1 MPSELTGE
9 GSPKSTIVRLAAHLT
24 YLRFQ
29 YFETEHFGTAVTTA
43 VTVVPQI
50 ENLQSLLRSAPRGSL
65 ELDSALVL
73 FTECTAALA
82 QPLPPLPKVQK
93 RSHLGLSEPRVPQNP
108 QVDHQFSLSKLPFA
122 GKTHFQ
128 THPFSSQD
136 PVPLSEPKP

>member
-1 MPSELTGE
+1 MTGE

-73 FTECTAALA
+73 FTECTAVLA
-82 QPLPPLPKVQK
+82 QPLPPLHNGSKT
-93 RSHLGLSEPRVPQNP
+93 
-108 QVDHQFSLSKLPFA
+108 FSFGS
-122 GKTHFQ
+122 
-128 THPFSSQD
+128 
-136 PVPLSEPKP
+136 V